1 MCFAFWMHLKN
12 GLDHQSNSTVAASCV
27 FVCASA
33 SVFVGGNLALGYVK
47 TAQRPSV
54 GRCLHTTRF
63 ASELDEPSSLKGKE
77 KEKHS
82 STAVSINRLLKH
94 LNSCHC
100 DVVNG

>member
-1 MCFAFWMHLKN
+1 M
-12 GLDHQSNSTVAASCV
+12 

-63 ASELDEPSSLKGKE
+63 ASELDGGRAEQKRKE
-77 KEKHS
+77 KKRKTFVTDS
-82 STAVSINRLLKH
+82 RSTAVSINRLLKH